1 MLGSFP
7 FPNEKIIDIHRI
19 PYSQAASVPTIE
31 VTAENNQNP
40 VPIGTTNIA
49 ERPIIQQ
56 PKVSTRNYAETF
68 SKDKQQKDGSTDE
81 NEFFDIDDKSV
92 LEHVFPSIELDQC
105 LVVTDTSLY
114 MIEFNSLPHIVFL
127 NLVKSN
133 QWKACEEFCKVFNL
147 DYNLCIEYAGDVL
160 LRKNKTTQA
169 LLTYNISKIPAVKT
183 ALKLAMF
190 GQNSALMHLCAMA
203 LKIVYILKSVHPKN
217 HTIGYV
223 AKGTQITFT
232 NERKNSGRSPNSK
245 KYKDELNCGILCSD
259 FSYEKDETPADL
271 QMSNSSQ
278 FHLSNLL
285 LLTLTEKAIKDK
297 QLLPLWYVCFVY
309 VNNCIMHIEQLTHF
323 FFTSFCLAGIS
334 WL

>member
-1 MLGSFP
+1 MLGMFS

-19 PYSQAASVPTIE
+19 PYSQASFVPLIE
-31 VTAENNQNP
+31 VTSENNQNP
-40 VPIGTTNIA
+40 VPIGTTNIG
-49 ERPIIQQ
+49 ERPVIQQ
-56 PKVSTRNYAETF
+56 PKVTTQNYAETF
-68 SKDKQQKDGSTDE
+68 SKDKQQQQKESTTE
-81 NEFFDIDDKSV
+81 EIEFFDIDDKSV
-92 LEHVFPSIELDQC
+92 LEHIFPSIELDQC
-105 LVVTDTSLY
+105 LVVTDSSLY
-114 MIEFNSLPHIVFL
+114 MIEFNNLPHIVFL
-127 NLVKSN
+127 NLVKNN

-190 GQNSALMHLCAMA
+190 GQNGALMHLCAMA
-203 LKIVYILKSVHPKN
+203 LKIVYILKSVYPKN

-223 AKGTQITFT
+223 DKASKNSI
-232 NERKNSGRSPNSK
+232 ERKNSGRSPNSK
-245 KYKDELNCGILCSD
+245 KYKEELNCGILCSD

-297 QLLPLWYVCFVY
+297 QLLSLWYV
-309 VNNCIMHIEQLTHF
+309 
-323 FFTSFCLAGIS
+323 
-334 WL
+334 

>member
-1 MLGSFP
+1 MQDFNASSMLGMFKFP
-7 FPNEKIIDIHRI
+7 DEQIIDIHRVPFGEPSLI
-19 PYSQAASVPTIE
+19 PFIE
-31 VTAENNQNP
+31 VTSENNQNP
-40 VPIGTTNIA
+40 IPIGTTNIG

-56 PKVSTRNYAETF
+56 PKITTQNYVETY
-68 SKDKQQKDGSTDE
+68 SKDKQRKDSIADE

-92 LEHVFPSIELDQC
+92 LEHVFPAVEMDQC
-105 LVVTDTSLY
+105 LVVTDRSLY
-114 MIEFNSLPHIVFL
+114 MIEFNNLPHIVFL
-127 NLVKSN
+127 NLVKAS

-147 DYNLCIEYAGDVL
+147 DYNQCIEYAGDVL

-190 GQNSALMHLCAMA
+190 GQNSALMHLCSMA
-203 LKIVYILKSVHPKN
+203 LKIVYILKSVYPKN
-217 HTIGYV
+217 HTIKHV
-223 AKGTQITFT
+223 ASTVETSFEQK
-232 NERKNSGRSPNSK
+232 ESGKSTK
-245 KYKDELNCGILCSD
+245 KYKDELNVGVLCSD

-297 QLLPLWYVCFVY
+297 QLMPLW
-309 VNNCIMHIEQLTHF
+309 
-323 FFTSFCLAGIS
+323 
-334 WL
+334 